1 VPEVRSPKT
10 LLRLIDESGGAF
22 AVIEDAV
29 EALRLQVADL
39 KPGDPDAVQVLRH
52 HLLAIGSPSDV
63 AKYFSVELLCRLA
76 PERAVST
83 FLEVVEQLA
92 RSPIQPD
99 RTYPVERAMIRQLGE
114 REVTEALP
122 ALAVLAAREVYPL
135 SRTAARAVAKIV
147 GSTDQD
153 VITDRLKRDDLPE
166 ASKPQELGAGVN
178 RALWPNRKSSS
189 ARSSQERR
197 RRITQENAE
206 TPPDSSQTCLRPEGK
221 AARQRRLRALLLGA
235 GRDPS
240 RCGNCGNPGRTQ
252 IGHLL
257 PPLHGGS
264 DRPGNLFAFCGPCRR
279 RLPRGRR
286 EAFEDHAP
294 VAVAPEEAEAQLD
307 LFG

>member
-1 VPEVRSPKT
+1 MAEVRSPQT
-10 LLRLIDESGGAF
+10 LLRLIEESGAAF
-22 AVIEDAV
+22 AVVEDAV
-29 EALRLQVADL
+29 ETLRLQVGDL
-39 KPGDPDAVQVLRH
+39 APGDPDAVAILRH

-63 AKYFSVELLCRLA
+63 AKYFSLELLTRLA
-76 PERAVST
+76 PERADAT

-135 SRTAARAVAKIV
+135 SRSAARAVAKIV

-166 ASKPQELGAGVN
+166 ASRPQELSAGVN
-178 RALWPNRKSSS
+178 RALWPSRKSSS

-197 RRITQENAE
+197 RKITQENAE
-206 TPPDSSQTCLRPEGK
+206 SPPDSSQTCLRPESK
-221 AARQRRLRALLLGA
+221 AVRQRRLRAVLLGA

-240 RCGNCGNPGRTQ
+240 RCGNCGQAGRTE

-257 PPLHGGS
+257 PPNHGGS
-264 DRPGNLFAFCGPCRR
+264 DRPGNLFSLCGPCRR

-286 EAFEDHAP
+286 EGFEEH
-294 VAVAPEEAEAQLD
+294 AVA
-307 LFG
+307 